1 MSDDEGTPLFVARL
15 AGGALREAKVRF
27 EEKDRR
33 ALRELLTEKV
43 GDPRGEGYTEFV
55 HALELAIAQ
64 FKTLTELEKDKLP
77 EGKIR
82 DSLKKLKAETLK
94 LRQTLATMDTPDSRR
109 VLELCLQQSLPLN
122 TVSATA
128 ETEPSEEAVLA
139 EIDAA
144 RARRIDA
151 EEFIDDLTQDLEIL
165 HNATSVAETIA
176 FDTKRGR
183 PKNLLR
189 LQLATNVAN
198 AFGHYLGIEPR
209 TTEGGLFAEVLHNV
223 LNAAGVVIE
232 DEHRLVVEAVKQY
245 NATQAQ
251 EM

>member
-15 AGGALREAKVRF
+15 AGGALREAKFRF

-109 VLELCLQQSLPLN
+109 VLELCLQQS
-122 TVSATA
+122 
-128 ETEPSEEAVLA
+128 PSEEAVLA